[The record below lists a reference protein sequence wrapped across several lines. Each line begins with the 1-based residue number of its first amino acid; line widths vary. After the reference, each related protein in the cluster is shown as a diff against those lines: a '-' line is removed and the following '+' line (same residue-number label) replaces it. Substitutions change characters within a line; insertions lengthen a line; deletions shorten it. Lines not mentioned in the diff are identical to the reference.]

1 MLEIKR
7 RVFLAGT
14 AAVFAAPVL
23 GLAQSAKPA
32 KGGTLRISVDQ
43 AASVIHP
50 LLTRVNP
57 EYLVT
62 ELLYS
67 NLTRLKVDMSV

>member
-32 KGGTLRISVDQ
+32 KGVRCASRSIKQQ
-43 AASVIHP
+43 ASSI
-50 LLTRVNP
+50 R
-57 EYLVT
+57 
-62 ELLYS
+62 S
-67 NLTRLKVDMSV
+67 